1 MTNIKTDKILNVP
14 TLRFPGFTDE
24 WQKKKLCSIAK
35 LSKGTGISKEDKSDY
50 GSPCIL
56 YGELYTTYNSEI
68 INEVVSKTE
77 LHLDNLVQSESNDV
91 IIPSSGESAI
101 DISTARC
108 VTTSGV
114 LLGGDLNIIRLYQ
127 DDGRFLCYQ
136 LNSVRKLD
144 IAKVAQGVSVV
155 HLYGDALKSIS
166 VSLPHIDEQKK
177 IADFLSLLDERI
189 ELQSKLIYKLQS
201 LIKGLNQQLL
211 TKCDSWNTYQLKDIA
226 LIKSGYSGTQINAE
240 TPYKVSRIETISQH
254 YIDMQRIGYVQEVP
268 KNYKLNIGDILFSN
282 INSVQYIGNT
292 AYIDKEYDLY
302 HGMNLLRI
310 VPNATI
316 VLPRFLHL
324 LFCTRKAINHFQ
336 TICNKAVS
344 QASINQTDLGK
355 SQFAIPTMET
365 QHKICQI
372 FEGVKNKIENEQLIL
387 IQQKQQKESLLKQL
401 FI

>member
-240 TPYKVSRIETISQH
+240 TPFKVSRIETISQH

>member
-1 MTNIKTDKILNVP
+1 M
-14 TLRFPGFTDE
+14 
-24 WQKKKLCSIAK
+24 
-35 LSKGTGISKEDKSDY
+35 
-50 GSPCIL
+50 
-56 YGELYTTYNSEI
+56 
-68 INEVVSKTE
+68 
-77 LHLDNLVQSESNDV
+77 
-91 IIPSSGESAI
+91 
-101 DISTARC
+101 
-108 VTTSGV
+108 
-114 LLGGDLNIIRLYQ
+114 GGDLNIIRLYQ

-240 TPYKVSRIETISQH
+240 TPFKVSRIETISQH

>member
-68 INEVVSKTE
+68 INDVVSKTE

-108 VTTSGV
+108 VITSGV

-240 TPYKVSRIETISQH
+240 TPFKVSRIETISQH

-387 IQQKQQKESLLKQL
+387 IQQKRQKESLLKQL

>member
-68 INEVVSKTE
+68 INDVVSKTE

-108 VTTSGV
+108 VITSGV

-189 ELQSKLIYKLQS
+189 ELQSKLIEDLKKL
-201 LIKGLNQQLL
+201 
-211 TKCDSWNTYQLKDIA
+211 
-226 LIKSGYSGTQINAE
+226 KSA
-240 TPYKVSRIETISQH
+240 
-254 YIDMQRIGYVQEVP
+254 
-268 KNYKLNIGDILFSN
+268 
-282 INSVQYIGNT
+282 
-292 AYIDKEYDLY
+292 
-302 HGMNLLRI
+302 
-310 VPNATI
+310 
-316 VLPRFLHL
+316 
-324 LFCTRKAINHFQ
+324 
-336 TICNKAVS
+336 
-344 QASINQTDLGK
+344 
-355 SQFAIPTMET
+355 
-365 QHKICQI
+365 
-372 FEGVKNKIENEQLIL
+372 L
-387 IQQKQQKESLLKQL
+387 IQQM